1 MRRTLVL
8 SVAAALMAGIIFAV
22 TGVAL
27 SSVHRKS
34 VERGFDGLL
43 SAYVGMLVVN
53 WVSAKRPLE
62 VLSQSIGEPLF
73 DLPLS
78 GWYWQV
84 TALDVSKPESRSS
97 RSLWDTRLTRLR
109 DEDATTSP
117 DGARHGYATWRFGP
131 VKQRLRLLERT
142 VDLHDDGRYLIA
154 VAGDVSGI
162 DDQMLFF
169 HKALAIFLGLLATFL
184 ALMMFLQTRA
194 SMLSW
199 RGVAER
205 GQHAPFRSPP

>member
-8 SVAAALMAGIIFAV
+8 SVAAASMAGIVLIV

-34 VERGFDGLL
+34 VERGFDARL
-43 SAYVGMLVVN
+43 SAYMGMLMVN

-62 VLSQSIGEPLF
+62 VLPQSIGEPLF
-73 DLPLS
+73 NLPLS

-97 RSLWDTRLTRLR
+97 PSLWESRLTRLR
-109 DEDATTSP
+109 DEDATTSLG
-117 DGARHGYATWRFGP
+117 GARHGYAIGP
-131 VKQRLRLLERT
+131 EQQRLRLLERT

-154 VAGDVSGI
+154 VAGDVSEI
-162 DDQMLFF
+162 SDQMRLF
-169 HKALAIFLGLLATFL
+169 HKAVAISLSLLATFL
-184 ALMMFLQTRA
+184 ALVMFFQTRRMQISTF
-194 SMLSW
+194 SMT
-199 RGVAER
+199 RA
-205 GQHAPFRSPP
+205 

>member
-8 SVAAALMAGIIFAV
+8 SVAAASMAGIVLIV

-34 VERGFDGLL
+34 VERGFDARL
-43 SAYVGMLVVN
+43 SAYMGMLMVN

-62 VLSQSIGEPLF
+62 VLPQSIGEPLF
-73 DLPLS
+73 NLPLS

-97 RSLWDTRLTRLR
+97 PSLWESRLTRLR
-109 DEDATTSP
+109 DEDATTSLG
-117 DGARHGYATWRFGP
+117 GARHGYAIGP
-131 VKQRLRLLERT
+131 EQQRLRLLERT

-154 VAGDVSGI
+154 VAGDVSEI
-162 DDQMLFF
+162 SDQMRLF
-169 HKALAIFLGLLATFL
+169 HKAVAISLGLLATFL
-184 ALMMFLQTRA
+184 ALVMFFQTRRMQISTF
-194 SMLSW
+194 SMT
-199 RGVAER
+199 RA
-205 GQHAPFRSPP
+205 